1 MTRRRLNWYDEM
13 HHISYLAIEGGSR
26 MFTKSEAFYDA
37 IYGTMKDYAVEAQ
50 QIHTLI
56 QQYKQSSGTTLLD
69 VACGTGRH
77 LPFLR
82 EHYTLEGLDLDEQML
97 AIARQRNPEV
107 VFHHA
112 DMADFDLGRRFD
124 AIVCLFSS
132 IGYVKT
138 LHRLQ
143 QTLQTMQRHLHP
155 GGLVIIEPWLTPP
168 LYQAGHIGAVFV
180 DQPDLKIAR
189 MNISEVADGISV
201 MNFHY
206 LVATPAGIEHFT
218 ERHELGLFSHEDYLG
233 AFQASGLDV
242 VHDPDPEKL
251 TGRGV
256 YLGLHH

>member
-1 MTRRRLNWYDEM
+1 MLLALSAAHSGPSSKLWMPYKACPDTLDERMTRRRLNWYDEM

-50 QIHTLI
+50 QIHALI

-132 IGYVKT
+132 IGYVKPCIVYS
-138 LHRLQ
+138 R
-143 QTLQTMQRHLHP
+143 RC
-155 GGLVIIEPWLTPP
+155 
-168 LYQAGHIGAVFV
+168 
-180 DQPDLKIAR
+180 KR
-189 MNISEVADGISV
+189 CS
-201 MNFHY
+201 
-206 LVATPAGIEHFT
+206 ATCIQVG
-218 ERHELGLFSHEDYLG
+218 S
-233 AFQASGLDV
+233 
-242 VHDPDPEKL
+242 
-251 TGRGV
+251 
-256 YLGLHH
+256 